1 MTLHLVR
8 HGRSVPDPTRPA
20 SQWPLDPAGYDDVW
34 ALRGRLPAAAAWA
47 CSPEPKALA
56 TAELLTDGEIGVV
69 PELREH
75 ERAAGL
81 FAPEDFPDVVA
92 RAFADP
98 TRPATDGWEP
108 LQLCADRVVPAV
120 RRLVEV
126 HEGQD
131 LVLVGHGTAWTLALA
146 ALTGAEP
153 DLDRWA
159 ALRMPDVWTVEV

>member
-1 MTLHLVR
+1 MTVHLVR
-8 HGRSVPDPTRPA
+8 HGRSLPDPTRPA
-20 SQWPLDPAGYDDVW
+20 SEWPLDPAGYDDVW
-34 ALRGRLPAAAAWA
+34 ALRDRLPAAAAWVSA
-47 CSPEPKALA
+47 PEPKALA

-69 PELREH
+69 AELCEH
-75 ERAAGL
+75 ERAAGWL
-81 FAPEDFPDVVA
+81 EDFPAVVA

-98 TRPATDGWEP
+98 ARPATTGWEP
-108 LQLCADRVVPAV
+108 LQRCADRVVPAV

-153 DLDRWA
+153 DLRRWA

>member
-1 MTLHLVR
+1 MTVHLVR
-8 HGRSVPDPTRPA
+8 HGRSLPDPTRPA
-20 SQWPLDPAGYDDVW
+20 SEWALDPAGYDDVW
-34 ALRGRLPAAAAWA
+34 ALRDRLPAAAAWVS
-47 CSPEPKALA
+47 SPEPKALA
-56 TAELLTDGEIGVV
+56 TAELLTDGEIAIVA
-69 PELREH
+69 ELREH
-75 ERAAGL
+75 ERAAGWL
-81 FAPEDFPDVVA
+81 EDFPAVVA

-98 TRPATDGWEP
+98 ARPASTGWEP
-108 LQLCADRVVPAV
+108 LQRCADRVVPAV

-153 DLDRWA
+153 DLRRWA

>member
-1 MTLHLVR
+1 MTVFLVR
-8 HGRSVPDPTRPA
+8 HGRSLPDPTRPA
-20 SQWPLDPAGYDDVW
+20 SEWPLDPAGYDDVW
-34 ALRGRLPAAAAWA
+34 ALRDRLPAGAAW
-47 CSPEPKALA
+47 CSSPEPKALA

-75 ERAAGL
+75 ERAAGWL
-81 FAPEDFPDVVA
+81 EDFPDVVA

-98 TRPATDGWEP
+98 ASPATAGWEP
-108 LQLCADRVVPAV
+108 LQRCADRVVPAV

-146 ALTGAEP
+146 SLTGVEP
-153 DLDRWA
+153 DLGRWV